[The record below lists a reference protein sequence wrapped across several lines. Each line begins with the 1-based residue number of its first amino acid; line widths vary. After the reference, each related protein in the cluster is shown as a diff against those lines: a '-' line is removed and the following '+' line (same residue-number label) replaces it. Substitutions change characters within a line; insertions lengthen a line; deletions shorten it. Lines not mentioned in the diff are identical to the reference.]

1 MCDFKSGLVLR
12 DGTMWDSSQVGTMWD
27 SSQVGMMGPDVT
39 VNGKKKGTK

>member
-1 MCDFKSGLVLR
+1 
-12 DGTMWDSSQVGTMWD
+12 MWDSSQVGTMWD